1 MWHEGSHAH
10 PSPESGGA
18 ITVAST
24 CDAPTH
30 TALMVTLTV
39 AFTQLPVTVT
49 LRVAF
54 TQLPVTVILTVA
66 FTQLPVT
73 VSFAQLRLHLLF
85 RVTVTFNVTDAIT
98 QPSWLHVQ
106 LLVHSCPVTCTVA
119 CTQLPVELP
128 PPATHLHTPSTVN

>member
-49 LRVAF
+49 IRVAF
-54 TQLPVTVILTVA
+54 TQLPVTVTLTVA
-66 FTQLPVT
+66 FTQLPLQFH
-73 VSFAQLRLHLLF
+73 S
-85 RVTVTFNVTDAIT
+85 
-98 QPSWLHVQ
+98 
-106 LLVHSCPVTCTVA
+106 HSCPYSFIRTVA
-119 CTQLPVELP
+119 LTL
-128 PPATHLHTPSTVN
+128 TVSGYGYI